1 MPQLQGLEHDPSD
14 PRRRQRVTRVELAIV
29 LGWSLVAL
37 AIAALAVRGAIAY
50 ARRRGMLDQP
60 GQRRSHTLPTPR
72 GGGIGIVLAC
82 LVVLPCILCSLAGPW
97 DAPTIANLE
106 LALVLVAAIGW
117 WDDHRPLRQWPRL
130 GVQLLATAFVG
141 GALLADAG
149 LAWGWLPLLVL
160 AGGWSINLHNFMDGI
175 DALLAQQGIF
185 VAAGLGCLAASAGQ
199 PALAGA
205 GFATAAACLGFW
217 LYNRPPARIF
227 MGDVGSGSVGLLLFA
242 LSAMLWRIEPA
253 LVWPALIL
261 GSSFVADASLT
272 LLNRFLRGRRWY
284 APHREHLYQW
294 LVRSGGTHA
303 RAAAWYLGWNLLV
316 AAPAA
321 VAASQYP
328 AMALPACA
336 AVYTVAGATW
346 IVSKRRCMRRAS
358 MKDRHVAT

>member
-1 MPQLQGLEHDPSD
+1 MPQLQGLEHDPPD
-14 PRRRQRVTRVELAIV
+14 PRRRQRVIRAELATV
-29 LGWSLVAL
+29 LVRSLVAL
-37 AIAALAVRGAIAY
+37 TIAALAARGAIAY
-50 ARRRGMLDQP
+50 AHRRGMLDQP

-82 LVVLPCILCSLAGPW
+82 LIVLPGILCSLPGPW
-97 DAPTIANLE
+97 DAETIACLE

-130 GVQLLATAFVG
+130 GVQLAATALFSA
-141 GALLADAG
+141 ALLAG
-149 LAWGWLPLLVL
+149 GNLAWAWLPLLVL
-160 AGGWSINLHNFMDGI
+160 AGAWSINLHNFMDGI

-205 GFATAAACLGFW
+205 GFTTAAACLGFW
-217 LYNRPPARIF
+217 FYNRPPARIF
-227 MGDVGSGSVGLLLFA
+227 MGDVGSGSVGFLLFA

-253 LVWPALIL
+253 LLWPALIL
-261 GSSFVADASLT
+261 GSGFVADASLT

-321 VAASQYP
+321 VAARQHP

-336 AVYTVAGATW
+336 VVYTVAGATW
-346 IVSKRRCMRRAS
+346 IVSKRRCMRRVPV
-358 MKDRHVAT
+358 KDRHVAT

>member
-1 MPQLQGLEHDPSD
+1 VIRPE
-14 PRRRQRVTRVELAIV
+14 TTIV
-29 LGWSLVAL
+29 LGWSLAAL
-37 AIAALAVRGAIAY
+37 LIAAVAVRAAIAY
-50 ARRRGMLDQP
+50 AHRRGMLDQP

-72 GGGIGIVLAC
+72 GGGVGIVLAC
-82 LVVLPCILCSLAGPW
+82 LVAMPGALASLPGPWSASTIGSLA
-97 DAPTIANLE
+97 
-106 LALVLVAAIGW
+106 LALALVAAIGW

-130 GVQLLATAFVG
+130 AVQLLAVTLFSA
-141 GALLADAG
+141 ALLGSAG

-185 VAAGLGCLAASAGQ
+185 VAAGLGCLAASVAQ

-205 GFATAAACLGFW
+205 GFALAVACLGFW

-242 LSAMLWRIEPA
+242 LIAMLWRIEPA
-253 LVWPALIL
+253 LLWPALIL

-294 LVRSGGTHA
+294 LVRSGRTHA
-303 RAAAWYLGWNLLV
+303 RAAAWYLGWNVLV

-321 VAASQYP
+321 IVARQLP

-336 AVYTVAGATW
+336 AVYTAAGATW
-346 IVSKRRCMRRAS
+346 IVTRRRCLRRAS
-358 MKDRHVAT
+358 LKDRHVAT

>member
-1 MPQLQGLEHDPSD
+1 M
-14 PRRRQRVTRVELAIV
+14 
-29 LGWSLVAL
+29 LGWSL
-37 AIAALAVRGAIAY
+37 AALALAAVAARGAIAY
-50 ARRRGMLDQP
+50 AHRRGMFDQP

-82 LVVLPCILCSLAGPW
+82 LVALPGVLCNLAGSW
-97 DAPTIANLE
+97 QGRTIAGLE
-106 LALVLVAAIGW
+106 VALVMVAAIGW

-130 GVQLLATAFVG
+130 GVQLLATTLFNAV
-141 GALLADAG
+141 LLADAG
-149 LAWGWLPLLVL
+149 LAWAWLPLLVL

-185 VAAGLGCLAASAGQ
+185 MAAGLGCLAASAGQ

-253 LVWPALIL
+253 LVWAALIL
-261 GSSFVADASLT
+261 GSGFIADASLT

-316 AAPAA
+316 AAPVA
-321 VAASQYP
+321 VVARQYP

-336 AVYTVAGATW
+336 VVYTAAGATW

-358 MKDRHVAT
+358 LKDRHVAT

>member
-1 MPQLQGLEHDPSD
+1 MTPGEP
-14 PRRRQRVTRVELAIV
+14 VIV

-37 AIAALAVRGAIAY
+37 AVAALAARGAIAY
-50 ARRRGMLDQP
+50 AHRRGMLDQP

-72 GGGIGIVLAC
+72 GGGIGVVLAC
-82 LVVLPCILCSLAGPW
+82 LVSLPGVFCSLPGHWPAG
-97 DAPTIANLE
+97 TIASLE

-130 GVQLLATAFVG
+130 GVQLLATALFSL
-141 GALLADAG
+141 ALLAGSSLPWA
-149 LAWGWLPLLVL
+149 WLPLLVL

-185 VAAGLGCLAASAGQ
+185 VAAGLGCLAASVGQ
-199 PALAGA
+199 PSLAGA
-205 GFATAAACLGFW
+205 GFVTAAACLGFW

-227 MGDVGSGSVGLLLFA
+227 MGDVGSGSVGLLLFV

-253 LVWPALIL
+253 LLWPALIL
-261 GSSFVADASLT
+261 GSGFVADASLT

-303 RAAAWYLGWNLLV
+303 HAAAWYLGWNLLV

-321 VAASQYP
+321 VVARQHQ

>member
-1 MPQLQGLEHDPSD
+1 MSPSD
-14 PRRRQRVTRVELAIV
+14 LAIV
-29 LGWSLVAL
+29 LGWSL
-37 AIAALAVRGAIAY
+37 AALAVAAVSVRGAIAY
-50 ARRRGMLDQP
+50 AQRRGMLDQP

-82 LVVLPCILCSLAGPW
+82 LIALPGTLGSLRGPWSTWTIASLA
-97 DAPTIANLE
+97 
-106 LALVLVAAIGW
+106 LALLLVAAIGW

-130 GVQLLATAFVG
+130 GVQLLATALFG
-141 GALLADAG
+141 AALLAG
-149 LAWGWLPLLVL
+149 GNLAWLWLPLLVL

-175 DALLAQQGIF
+175 DALLAQQAIF
-185 VAAGLGCLAASAGQ
+185 VAAGLACLAASAAQ

-205 GFATAAACLGFW
+205 CLAMASACLGFW

-242 LSAMLWRIEPA
+242 LAAMLWQVQPA
-253 LVWPALIL
+253 LLWPALIL
-261 GSSFVADASLT
+261 GSSFIADASLT

-294 LVRSGGTHA
+294 LVRSGRTHA
-303 RAAAWYLGWNLLV
+303 RAAALYLAWNLLV

-321 VAASQYP
+321 VVARLHP

-336 AVYTVAGATW
+336 VVYTAAGATW
-346 IVSKRRCMRRAS
+346 IVIKRRCVRRVS
-358 MKDRHVAT
+358 QKDRHVAT

>member
-1 MPQLQGLEHDPSD
+1 M
-14 PRRRQRVTRVELAIV
+14 
-29 LGWSLVAL
+29 GWSLAGLV
-37 AIAALAVRGAIAY
+37 IAALAARAAIAY
-50 ARRRGMLDQP
+50 AHRRGMLDQP

-82 LVVLPCILCSLAGPW
+82 LVVLPGTLATLSRPW
-97 DAPTIANLE
+97 PVWTIASLV
-106 LALVLVAAIGW
+106 LALLLVAAIGW

-130 GVQLLATAFVG
+130 GVQLLATTLFSA
-141 GALLADAG
+141 ALLVG
-149 LAWGWLPLLVL
+149 TGMAWAWLPLLVL

-185 VAAGLGCLAASAGQ
+185 VAAGIGCLAASVTQ

-205 GFATAAACLGFW
+205 GFAVAASCLGFW
-217 LYNRPPARIF
+217 FYNRPRARIF

-242 LSAMLWRIEPA
+242 LAAMLWGIEPA
-253 LVWPALIL
+253 LLWPALIL

-294 LVRSGGTHA
+294 LVRSGRTHA
-303 RAAAWYLGWNLLV
+303 RAAAWYLTWNLLI

-321 VAASQYP
+321 VVARQLP

-336 AVYTVAGATW
+336 AVYTAAGATW
-346 IVSKRRCMRRAS
+346 IVTKRRCMRRATL
-358 MKDRHVAT
+358 KDHRHVAP

>member
-1 MPQLQGLEHDPSD
+1 VS
-14 PRRRQRVTRVELAIV
+14 RAELATV
-29 LGWSLVAL
+29 LGWGLVAL
-37 AIAALAVRGAIAY
+37 VLAAVAVRGAIAY
-50 ARRRGMLDQP
+50 AHRRGMFDQP

-82 LVVLPCILCSLAGPW
+82 LVALPGVLCNLAGPW
-97 DAPTIANLE
+97 QGGTIAG
-106 LALVLVAAIGW
+106 LVVGLVMVAAIGW

-130 GVQLLATAFVG
+130 GVQLLATTFFSA
-141 GALLADAG
+141 ALLADAE
-149 LAWGWLPLLVL
+149 LAWAWLPLLVL

-227 MGDVGSGSVGLLLFA
+227 MGDVGSGSVGFLLFA

-253 LVWPALIL
+253 LVWAALIL
-261 GSSFVADASLT
+261 GSGFVADASLT

-321 VAASQYP
+321 VVARQHP

-336 AVYTVAGATW
+336 VVYTAAGATW
-346 IVSKRRCMRRAS
+346 IVSKRRCVRRAS
-358 MKDRHVAT
+358 LKDRHVAT

>member
-1 MPQLQGLEHDPSD
+1 VS
-14 PRRRQRVTRVELAIV
+14 PREFAIV
-29 LGWSLVAL
+29 LGGSLAAL
-37 AIAALAVRGAIAY
+37 AIAVVSVRGAIAY

-72 GGGIGIVLAC
+72 GGGIGNVLAC
-82 LVVLPCILCSLAGPW
+82 LITLPGVLGGLQGPW
-97 DAPTIANLE
+97 STATIASLV
-106 LALVLVAAIGW
+106 LALLMVAAIGW

-130 GVQLLATAFVG
+130 GVQLLATALF
-141 GALLADAG
+141 GAALIASGG
-149 LAWGWLPLLVL
+149 LAWLWLPLLVL

-175 DALLAQQGIF
+175 DALLAQQGIV
-185 VAAGLGCLAASAGQ
+185 VAAGLGCLALGVDQ

-227 MGDVGSGSVGLLLFA
+227 MGDVGSGSVGLLLFV

-253 LVWPALIL
+253 LLWPALIL
-261 GSSFVADASLT
+261 SSSFVADASLT

-294 LVRSGGTHA
+294 LVRSGRTHK
-303 RAAAWYLGWNLLV
+303 RAASLYLGWNLLV

-321 VAASQYP
+321 LVARLHP
-328 AMALPACA
+328 AMALPACL
-336 AVYTVAGATW
+336 AVYTAAGATW
-346 IVSKRRCMRRAS
+346 IVIKRRCVRRIS
-358 MKDRHVAT
+358 QKDRHVAT

>member
-1 MPQLQGLEHDPSD
+1 MT
-14 PRRRQRVTRVELAIV
+14 RQELAIV
-29 LGWSLVAL
+29 LAWSLLAL
-37 AIAALAVRGAIAY
+37 VIAAVAARAAIAY
-50 ARRRGMLDQP
+50 AHRRGMLDQP

-82 LVVLPCILCSLAGPW
+82 LVAMPGALLSLPGPWSAWTIASLA
-97 DAPTIANLE
+97 
-106 LALVLVAAIGW
+106 LALLLVAAIGW

-130 GVQLLATAFVG
+130 GVQLLASGFFSA
-141 GALLADAG
+141 ALLAGAG
-149 LAWGWLPLLVL
+149 LAWGWLPLLML

-185 VAAGLGCLAASAGQ
+185 MAACLGCLAVSVGQ

-205 GFATAAACLGFW
+205 GFAVAVACLGFW
-217 LYNRPPARIF
+217 LYNRTPARIF
-227 MGDVGSGSVGLLLFA
+227 MGDVGSGSVGLLLFV
-242 LSAMLWRIEPA
+242 LCAMLWRIEPA
-253 LVWPALIL
+253 LLWPALIL
-261 GSSFVADASLT
+261 GSAFVADASLT

-294 LVRSGGTHA
+294 LVRSGRTHA

-321 VAASQYP
+321 VVARQFP

-336 AVYTVAGATW
+336 TVYTVAGATW
-346 IVSKRRCMRRAS
+346 IVTKRRCMRRAFL
-358 MKDRHVAT
+358 KDRHVAT

>member
-1 MPQLQGLEHDPSD
+1 MTEPEF
-14 PRRRQRVTRVELAIV
+14 TTV

-37 AIAALAVRGAIAY
+37 VVAALAVRGAIAY
-50 ARRRGMLDQP
+50 AHRRGMLDQP

-72 GGGIGIVLAC
+72 GGGIGIVLGC
-82 LVVLPCILCSLAGPW
+82 LVALPGAFLSLPGPWSGWTIASLAM
-97 DAPTIANLE
+97 
-106 LALVLVAAIGW
+106 ALLLVAAIGW

-130 GVQLLATAFVG
+130 GVQLLATALFST
-141 GALLADAG
+141 ALLAGAG
-149 LAWGWLPLLVL
+149 LAWAWLPLLVL

-185 VAAGLGCLAASAGQ
+185 VAVGLGCLAASVAQ

-205 GFATAAACLGFW
+205 GFVVAAGCFGFW

-242 LSAMLWRIEPA
+242 LGAMLWRIEPD
-253 LVWPALIL
+253 LLWPALIL
-261 GSSFVADASLT
+261 GSAFVADASLT

-294 LVRSGGTHA
+294 LVRSGRTHA
-303 RAAAWYLGWNLLV
+303 RAAAWYLVWNLLV

-321 VAASQYP
+321 VVARQLP

-346 IVSKRRCMRRAS
+346 IVTKRRCMRRAS
-358 MKDRHVAT
+358 LKDRHVAT

>member
-1 MPQLQGLEHDPSD
+1 VI
-14 PRRRQRVTRVELAIV
+14 RAELATM
-29 LGWSLVAL
+29 LAWSLVAL
-37 AIAALAVRGAIAY
+37 VIAALAVYGAIAY
-50 ARRRGMLDQP
+50 AHRRGMLDQP

-82 LVVLPCILCSLAGPW
+82 LLVLPCVLRGLPARWDQGTVASL
-97 DAPTIANLE
+97 E
-106 LALVLVAAIGW
+106 CALLLVAAIGW

-130 GVQLLATAFVG
+130 GVQLLAATLFSL
-141 GALLADAG
+141 ALLAGAG
-149 LAWGWLPLLVL
+149 LAWAWLPLLVL

-185 VAAGLGCLAASAGQ
+185 VAAGLGCLAANADQ
-199 PALAGA
+199 PALAAA

-217 LYNRPPARIF
+217 FYNRPPARIF
-227 MGDVGSGSVGLLLFA
+227 MGDVGSGSVGFLLFA
-242 LSAMLWRIEPA
+242 LSAMAWRIEPA
-253 LVWPALIL
+253 LLWPALIL
-261 GSSFVADASLT
+261 GSGFVADASLT

-321 VAASQYP
+321 VVARQHP

-336 AVYTVAGATW
+336 AVYTAASATW
-346 IVSKRRCMRRAS
+346 IVIKRRCVRRVPL
-358 MKDRHVAT
+358 KDRHVAT